1 MIRTNDSRCTAT
13 SLNSLVVAA
22 VLSIP
27 FFFACGTPEQKKAP
41 AVLQET
47 HQVERSARQAP
58 YYPGLIEEYRL
69 LVAEDPHNFAALVAL
84 GNAYFDNRDWKKAAE
99 MYQKALAIAPHDAD
113 IRSALGTAY
122 RNLGLIDQ
130 ALSEYQLALRND
142 PVNLDARYYM
152 GIVYAYDKKD
162 YRDAVRV
169 WQEILNLAPNYP
181 EAERIRS
188 TIAALNKK
196 IKVQN
201 R

>member
-1 MIRTNDSRCTAT
+1 MK
-13 SLNSLVVAA
+13 SLVIMMVF
-22 VLSIP
+22 SIP
-27 FFFACGTPEQKKAP
+27 VLFACGTPEQKKAP
-41 AVLQET
+41 AILQET

-69 LVAEDPHNFAALVAL
+69 LVAEDRHNFAALVAL
-84 GNAYFDNRDWKKAAE
+84 GNAYFDNRDWKKAIE
-99 MYQKALAIAPHDAD
+99 VYQKALAITPHDSD
-113 IRSALGTAY
+113 VRSALGTAY
-122 RNLGLIDQ
+122 RNLGMIDQ
-130 ALSEYQLALRND
+130 ALSEYRLTLRYD
-142 PVNLDARYYM
+142 PGNLDARYYM

-188 TIAALNKK
+188 TIASLNKK
-196 IKVQN
+196 IKVHN

>member
-1 MIRTNDSRCTAT
+1 MK
-13 SLNSLVVAA
+13 SLVITV
-22 VLSIP
+22 VFSIP
-27 FFFACGTPEQKKAP
+27 FLFACGTQEHKKAP

-47 HQVERSARQAP
+47 HQLERSARQAP

-84 GNAYFDNRDWKKAAE
+84 GNAYFDNRDWKKAVAV
-99 MYQKALAIAPHDAD
+99 YQNALAIAPHDAD
-113 IRSALGTAY
+113 VRSALGTAY
-122 RNLGLIDQ
+122 RNLGMIDQ
-130 ALSEYQLALRND
+130 SLSEYGLALRYD
-142 PVNLDARYYM
+142 PGNLDARYYM

-169 WQEILNLAPNYP
+169 WQEILKLAPNYP
-181 EAERIRS
+181 EADRIKS